1 MGKKPKVGNRIL
13 WTHPGLGDQICNAR
27 IIETFVEHHPGD
39 RILLPTKRK
48 YKKQVSQIYS
58 YLKGVKPIPVPNNPR
73 LEILVIWGY
82 QLLFGAGLQVVGRW
96 KLNRVRNPKNGVHL
110 SLSSRFNVTVGLHPK
125 DLVSSRL
132 REHLL
137 AGKQVI
143 PPEAPFAFIDT
154 HPGTHREVPQ
164 TVIDSIQA
172 RGLDLVFNDNS
183 VPLHELCL
191 LIDSAQELHM
201 VGSAPLCLALTIGSQ
216 NPVKIYYA
224 HDGEDLSY
232 SYPSWITV
240 AKKIHD

>member
-1 MGKKPKVGNRIL
+1 MGKRSKVGNRIL

-58 YLKGVKPIPVPNNPR
+58 YLEGVKPIPVPNNPR
-73 LEILVIWGY
+73 LEIFVIWGY

-143 PPEAPFAFIDT
+143 PPETPFAFIDT

-172 RGLDLVFNDNS
+172 RGLELVFNDNS

-191 LIDSAQELHM
+191 LIDSDLQSLKR
-201 VGSAPLCLALTIGSQ
+201 SQ
-216 NPVKIYYA
+216 HFAGQSNFA
-224 HDGEDLSY
+224 
-232 SYPSWITV
+232 
-240 AKKIHD
+240 